1 MSLGLGLT
9 KILPVLIYLGGI
21 TVIFLTIFYRIE
33 IGIFLLVP
41 LLPQQLLLDRMLVFP
56 MGKDFMDLLL
66 IAIIIKWLLNKNK
79 KDLAFFLKTSFN
91 WPILLL
97 IIWTYLEL
105 WRGSFY
111 LGISL
116 PISIRDPRFVIWK
129 NFIVMPII
137 YLMVLNN
144 IKETKYIKILIILM
158 TLSILTM
165 GLHFRSNFA
174 GTDTTHF
181 RNDMRL
187 VGTFTYLSPN
197 AVGVFF
203 AQYAMML
210 LGLSLFDN
218 HKYRKILYMIT
229 VGFSLYAVVFIFSRG
244 AYSAVLI
251 TWLFI
256 GLIKERKLL
265 VLLVFFILTWKSI
278 LPNAVI
284 ERVEMTKG
292 DTSVQERFSLWKSA
306 KKLIES
312 NPVIGTGYATLSF
325 LHIRDEITGK
335 TRKSLHSGYLE
346 VASELGIIGLALFVY
361 LYILG
366 FQAGFGL
373 YKKAEDPFIRG
384 LGFGLMA
391 CVVAALAGNL
401 AGSYWHYINV
411 SGFYWVTLALV
422 VRSLQSL
429 KEQPETVQESKNE
442 LQVSYEL
449 PLDRYY
455 LDQLYNDFL
464 EVNNLNEAKLIIISP
479 DKESRKE
486 LIDVLTNACYSEKSV
501 KNNPFDSIE
510 FGKIVTWKSKNI
522 NIFGLSTTPHS
533 IHLLKK
539 VLPNSNGIVI
549 LLSDTSESIL
559 NYVKYLVTWIRNNYT
574 IPLVIAF
581 YHKDNGFVIHYDQ
594 LYENFLDVQITTVN
608 PKDLYSVHKLI
619 KELLNITT
627 FSSSQQ
633 NRNL

>member
-158 TLSILTM
+158 TLSILAM

-174 GTDTTHF
+174 GTDTSHF

-218 HKYRKILYMIT
+218 HKYRKILYLVT

-486 LIDVLTNACYSEKSV
+486 LIDVLTNACYSEKPV
-501 KNNPFDSIE
+501 KNDPFDSIE

-522 NIFGLSTTPHS
+522 NI
-533 IHLLKK
+533 
-539 VLPNSNGIVI
+539 
-549 LLSDTSESIL
+549 
-559 NYVKYLVTWIRNNYT
+559 
-574 IPLVIAF
+574 
-581 YHKDNGFVIHYDQ
+581 
-594 LYENFLDVQITTVN
+594 
-608 PKDLYSVHKLI
+608 
-619 KELLNITT
+619 
-627 FSSSQQ
+627 
-633 NRNL
+633 